1 MEALLTWPHLSDA
14 LGFAALILLALP
26 ALAAASSADKTGRFL
41 HLDLGENVDP
51 KLRAAKRRFDDKLL
65 KKAREW
71 SPWHSGFL
79 YTGYALAV
87 VSYLV
92 KFY

>member
-1 MEALLTWPHLSDA
+1 MDTLLAWSLFSDA
-14 LGFAALILLALP
+14 LGFAALLLLALP
-26 ALAAASSADKTGRFL
+26 ALAAASAADKTGRFL

-51 KLRAAKRRFDDKLL
+51 RLREAKRKLDIKVL

-79 YTGYALAV
+79 YLGYGLAV
-87 VSYLV
+87 ASYLV
-92 KFY
+92 KFC